1 MPRTSTARRRRS
13 AVFDLQKPTG
23 QLTPRVQAVGP
34 ERFGLVCFDC
44 AKHRSRYF
52 LADFYGKVLIAP
64 TSLEHGQ
71 GALQAAIA
79 GIRQAM
85 RRHHLGD
92 LTVAIERTGEYHR
105 PVQRAFR
112 AAGFDTRVVH
122 PFTAKQYRQPADP
135 DDKTDDHDLAAIF
148 HATTQGFGLCEPVW
162 PDHYLSLQILRRH
175 RRDIV
180 DKNSKLRCQI
190 LEKLHAALPGYAEC
204 FGDFWKSAVAL
215 ALARQVPSAA
225 EVLKAGLAG
234 LQAIVKQAQIRCRQ
248 ATLAKVLAWAEQAPP
263 GHSHGLQLRQI
274 VCALDDDRLSKCS
287 QINELERS
295 LAGLT
300 AGTPYVLLLA
310 IPGINVVSAA
320 DLAGELGPMEL
331 YRDANAIT
339 GRAGLMPSRYQ
350 SDRVDCADGPL
361 RRRGNRRL
369 RGALMQAADNL
380 VRCNHYFQGQAEV
393 WRRQRKDERWI
404 RVKVAKRFSRLL
416 YAMVAGRQIIA
427 HPCCQQKHYVLK
439 KLLAFHTEHGTAPQ
453 QVRQDLEEAVAQ
465 LPAGSRAEEAK
476 PLQERLDELV
486 RRRGVQPLAEII
498 PIVLARLGAFCVESP
513 GEGAGLS

>member
-1 MPRTSTARRRRS
+1 LARAHQYPYSAHPLPPCWASRGAHLAKGACYPDARRGSRPVAAVALVGLRVARHRLVWGFEKKKKGEKPLALAARRFGNGDGPPTRKESVMPRTSTARRRRS

-248 ATLAKVLAWAEQAPP
+248 ATLA
-263 GHSHGLQLRQI
+263 
-274 VCALDDDRLSKCS
+274 
-287 QINELERS
+287 
-295 LAGLT
+295 
-300 AGTPYVLLLA
+300 
-310 IPGINVVSAA
+310 
-320 DLAGELGPMEL
+320 
-331 YRDANAIT
+331 
-339 GRAGLMPSRYQ
+339 
-350 SDRVDCADGPL
+350 
-361 RRRGNRRL
+361 
-369 RGALMQAADNL
+369 
-380 VRCNHYFQGQAEV
+380 
-393 WRRQRKDERWI
+393 
-404 RVKVAKRFSRLL
+404 
-416 YAMVAGRQIIA
+416 
-427 HPCCQQKHYVLK
+427 
-439 KLLAFHTEHGTAPQ
+439 
-453 QVRQDLEEAVAQ
+453 
-465 LPAGSRAEEAK
+465 
-476 PLQERLDELV
+476 
-486 RRRGVQPLAEII
+486 
-498 PIVLARLGAFCVESP
+498 
-513 GEGAGLS
+513 